1 MDVTNNEW
9 TLQQPSAVMAASTAT
24 LFVGQRSAV
33 VQFFKRLMDVLGA
46 AVLIVLLVPL
56 FIFATAL
63 VYLEDGAPIIH
74 RRRLVG
80 RNGEFDAFKFRTM
93 RRDADLILA
102 GNPTLLAEYQ
112 RNFKLLNDPR
122 VTRVGALLRKR
133 SIDEL
138 PQLFNVLIGQMSLVG
153 PRMITPPEL
162 AKYGAHKDLLLS
174 SRPGLTGYWQVF
186 GRQTV
191 SYEERVRMDVYYLQ
205 NWSLAMDFVLLL
217 RTPLRVLNMEGAF

>member
-1 MDVTNNEW
+1 MSFVISTARILPRQSRLSSQPSRLHTLATPMDVTNNEW

-63 VYLEDGAPIIH
+63 AYLEDGAPIIH
-74 RRRLVG
+74 RRRVVG

-93 RRDADLILA
+93 RLDADLILA

-122 VTRVGALLRKR
+122 VTRDGALLRK
-133 SIDEL
+133 
-138 PQLFNVLIGQMSLVG
+138 
-153 PRMITPPEL
+153 
-162 AKYGAHKDLLLS
+162 
-174 SRPGLTGYWQVF
+174 
-186 GRQTV
+186 
-191 SYEERVRMDVYYLQ
+191 
-205 NWSLAMDFVLLL
+205 
-217 RTPLRVLNMEGAF
+217 